1 VFETLKD
8 TFYFVQSYDMNRK
21 FVKMEVEDFE
31 KLLVVNSFGV
41 VGV

>member
-1 VFETLKD
+1 MTLKD

-21 FVKMEVEDFE
+21 FVRMEVEDFE
-31 KLLVVNSFGV
+31 KLFVVNNFGV